1 MPENVSRIKIQ
12 EWAVSSDTV
21 SKMLHQPCAFI
32 YLILIPHDLFPRLDI
47 SMAHVAM
54 WQAQDAYYLFVD
66 CEKSLPVRHLDIN
79 MVRLPFAIR
88 LVLEFVKTLLSKK
101 IRQLRNQ
108 IQGTGLI
115 IRSEKIL
122 G

>member
-1 MPENVSRIKIQ
+1 
-12 EWAVSSDTV
+12 
-21 SKMLHQPCAFI
+21 
-32 YLILIPHDLFPRLDI
+32 
-47 SMAHVAM
+47 MAHVAM